1 MFSILDGRSERATRQ
16 PNVLRLKRY
25 SVKMFSMSGQAKRS
39 TIYLEPELYKAVR
52 VKAAHSHRSI
62 SDIVND
68 SLRSALREDQ
78 EDLEAFEKRASEPVM
93 SYESLL
99 KKLKADGKI

>member
-1 MFSILDGRSERATRQ
+1 MMS
-16 PNVLRLKRY
+16 N
-25 SVKMFSMSGQAKRS
+25 MSGQSKRS

-68 SLRSALREDQ
+68 SLRAALRDDQ
-78 EDLEAFEKRASEPVM
+78 EDLEAFEKRAAEPVM
-93 SYESLL
+93 SYEALL